1 MKQPQPINNDYSPK
15 SANAGMGFS
24 PYQVPNA
31 AIIPSPNKYSNEQV
45 SFAGNKMAMSKSPL
59 PTSMT

>member
-1 MKQPQPINNDYSPK
+1 
-15 SANAGMGFS
+15 MGFS

-31 AIIPSPNKYSNEQV
+31 AMIPTPNRYANKQV
-45 SFAGNKMAMSKSPL
+45 SFAGKKMAMSKSPL